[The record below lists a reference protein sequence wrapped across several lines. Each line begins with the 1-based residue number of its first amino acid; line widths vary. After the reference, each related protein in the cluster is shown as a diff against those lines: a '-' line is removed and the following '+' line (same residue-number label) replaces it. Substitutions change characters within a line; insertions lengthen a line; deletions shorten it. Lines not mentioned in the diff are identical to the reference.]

1 MAAFGSYFF
10 IFFQHIAAKSH
21 CRIARI
27 AAGTLKVHLRCKLGK
42 MDIYFLGVQAEEEGR
57 KRIVGGRKVGPRVRE
72 SGVNL

>member
-10 IFFQHIAAKSH
+10 KFFQHIAAKLH

-42 MDIYFLGVQAEEEGR
+42 MDIYFLGGTGRGRGKEKDSGRSEGR
-57 KRIVGGRKVGPRVRE
+57 
-72 SGVNL
+72 STS

>member
-42 MDIYFLGVQAEEEGR
+42 MDIYFLDFFGGYRQR
-57 KRIVGGRKVGPRVRE
+57 KREGKG
-72 SGVNL
+72 